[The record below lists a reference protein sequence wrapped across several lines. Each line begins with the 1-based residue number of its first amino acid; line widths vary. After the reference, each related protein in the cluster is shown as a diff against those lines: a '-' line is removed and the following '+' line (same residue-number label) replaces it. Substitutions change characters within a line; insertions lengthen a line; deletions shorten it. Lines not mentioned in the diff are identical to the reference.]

1 MGLPLRRH
9 SGQEA
14 HLAKTLDP
22 RGFSRV
28 AEGFSS
34 YDGDL
39 RLPLGLALGRPI
51 FASSCEG
58 RPIFASSCEGK
69 LGVALESLQGRRDLT

>member
-14 HLAKTLDP
+14 HLAKTLES
-22 RGFSRV
+22 RGFPRV
-28 AEGFSS
+28 AAGFSS

-39 RLPLGLALGRPI
+39 RLPLGLALGSANFPSR
-51 FASSCEG
+51 
-58 RPIFASSCEGK
+58 CEGK
-69 LGVALESLQGRRDLT
+69 LGVAPESLQGRRDLT